1 MSFLTKLFERQ
12 KAAEDSDRIVI
23 LKPAK
28 GSINDDE
35 FAILKDS
42 PAKARPL
49 KEKFECSC
57 GFSFEMDPAKVPK
70 VICPW
75 CSKILKNNEL

>member
-23 LKPAK
+23 ITPAK

-35 FAILKDS
+35 FAILKDA
-42 PAKARPL
+42 PAKARSL